1 MKRLLSLIQAGR
13 VELHLMNPARFHFP
27 DQISIHASADEK
39 CVIYAYPSNGHG
51 GINVQIQEK
60 TLRQA
65 ILGFLS
71 GLPESGLLYTVKES
85 EAMLRNL
92 IAASCE
98 KSEGEVQYV

>member
-65 ILGFLS
+65 ILGLS
-71 GLPESGLLYTVKES
+71 LRPAGEWAALYG
-85 EAMLRNL
+85 
-92 IAASCE
+92 
-98 KSEGEVQYV
+98 EGIGSDPAQFDCSVM

>member
-1 MKRLLSLIQAGR
+1 MRYLCVSIQWPWR
-13 VELHLMNPARFHFP
+13 H
-27 DQISIHASADEK
+27 QCADSREN
-39 CVIYAYPSNGHG
+39 A
-51 GINVQIQEK
+51 
-60 TLRQA
+60 RQA

-85 EAMLRNL
+85 EAILRNL

>member
-1 MKRLLSLIQAGR
+1 MRYLCGEIFLEMIRKNEFTRQS
-13 VELHLMNPARFHFP
+13 
-27 DQISIHASADEK
+27 
-39 CVIYAYPSNGHG
+39 
-51 GINVQIQEK
+51 
-60 TLRQA
+60 LRQA

-85 EAMLRNL
+85 EAILRNL

>member
-1 MKRLLSLIQAGR
+1 MRYLCGALIELLGFL
-13 VELHLMNPARFHFP
+13 L
-27 DQISIHASADEK
+27 
-39 CVIYAYPSNGHG
+39 
-51 GINVQIQEK
+51 QEK

-85 EAMLRNL
+85 EAILRNL

>member
-1 MKRLLSLIQAGR
+1 MQVRMKNALSMRIHPMAM
-13 VELHLMNPARFHFP
+13 EASMCRF
-27 DQISIHASADEK
+27 K
-39 CVIYAYPSNGHG
+39 R
-51 GINVQIQEK
+51 K
-60 TLRQA
+60 RLRQA

-85 EAMLRNL
+85 EAILRNL